1 MNSPRILWQP
11 SPDFIQNSN
20 LTRYASWLKQ
30 RHGLDFQDY
39 QELHCWSVENLETFW
54 ESLVAYFDINLYSP
68 YNSVLSGGPMP
79 TYRWFEG
86 ATLNYAEHVF
96 RQKNAEHPALFFASE
111 TQPLTELSWNELYRQ
126 TAALAAWLRQAGVRP
141 GDRVVGY
148 LPTIPQATVALLAS
162 LSVGA
167 VWSSCSPDFGTAS
180 VLDRFRQVEPKVL
193 LAVTGYQYGGKWFDK
208 TADVA
213 QLVAEL
219 PTVENVIYLPSDRA
233 APAQSEERGKSVG
246 TDWQSVLQT
255 PATELIFSPVPFAH
269 PIWILYSSGT
279 TGLPKAITHSHG
291 GVLLEHLKY
300 LTFHNDV
307 KPGERF
313 FWYTTTGWMMWNF
326 LNASLLVGATAVL
339 YDGSPGYPDLNVLW
353 KLAQDARIQHFGTSA
368 PFLMTCLKNK
378 LEPHKSFDLSA
389 LRSVGSTGSPLPPEG
404 FTYAAE
410 RVKPGVWLSS
420 MSGGTDICTAWVG
433 GCPWEPVVEGEIQCR
448 CLGCAMEAFD
458 EAGQPVTEQVGEMVV
473 TKPMPSMPV
482 FFWNDADFA
491 RYRASYFEEYAGLWR
506 HGDFVRI
513 TARGSIVIYGR
524 SDATLNRQGV
534 RIGTAEIYRA
544 VEQIPEVKDS
554 LIVHLERPDGSDFMP
569 LFVVLNENVALDDAL
584 IARLKAEIRRQYSP
598 RHVPDAV
605 LATPEIPYTLSGKKM
620 ELPVK
625 KILLGQAPEK
635 VVNAGSVRNPE
646 AIGWF
651 VEWARESR

>member
-1 MNSPRILWQP
+1 
-11 SPDFIQNSN
+11 
-20 LTRYASWLKQ
+20 
-30 RHGLDFQDY
+30 
-39 QELHCWSVENLETFW
+39 
-54 ESLVAYFDINLYSP
+54 
-68 YNSVLSGGPMP
+68 MP

-96 RQKNAEHPALFFASE
+96 RQKTPDRPALLFASE
-111 TQPLTELSWNELYRQ
+111 TQPLTELSWDELYRQ
-126 TAALAAWLRQAGVRP
+126 TAALAAWLRQVGVRP
-141 GDRVVGY
+141 SDRVVGY

-193 LAVTGYQYGGKWFDK
+193 IATTGYQYGGKWFDK
-208 TADVA
+208 TSDVA
-213 QLVAEL
+213 QLVAGL
-219 PTVENVIYLPSDRA
+219 PTVENVIYLDSDRA
-233 APAQSEERGKSVG
+233 APSELGR
-246 TDWQSVLQT
+246 TDWQSIRQT
-255 PATELIFSPVPFAH
+255 PASSLIFEPVPFAH

-279 TGLPKAITHSHG
+279 TGPPKAITHSHG

-326 LNASLLVGATAVL
+326 LQASLLVGATAVL

-368 PFLMTCLKNK
+368 PFLMTCLKNNV
-378 LEPHKSFDLSA
+378 EPHKTVDLSA

-404 FTYAAE
+404 FAYATE

-433 GCPWEPVVEGEIQCR
+433 GCPWEPVVAGEIQCR
-448 CLGCAMEAFD
+448 CFGCAMEAFD
-458 EAGQPVTEQVGEMVV
+458 ETGQPVTDQVGEMVV

-482 FFWNDADFA
+482 FFYNDSDFA
-491 RYRASYFEEYAGLWR
+491 RYRASYFEDYAGLWR

-513 TARGSIVIYGR
+513 TARGSVIIHGR

-544 VEQIPEVKDS
+544 VEGIPDVKDS

-569 LFVVLNENVALDDAL
+569 LFVVLYEGVALDEAL
-584 IARLKAEIRRQYSP
+584 ISRLKTEIRRQYSP

-605 LATPEIPYTLSGKKM
+605 VAVPQIPYTLSGKKM

-625 KILLGQAPEK
+625 KILLGQPPEQ
-635 VVNAGSVRNPE
+635 VVNPGSVRNPE

-651 VEWARESR
+651 IDWAREIR

>member
-1 MNSPRILWQP
+1 MNPPHILWQP
-11 SPDFIQNSN
+11 SLDFIQNSN
-20 LTRYASWLKQ
+20 LTRYASWLKE
-30 RHGLDFQDY
+30 RYGLDFKDY
-39 QELHCWSVENLETFW
+39 TTIHRWSVENLETFW
-54 ESLVAYFDINLYSP
+54 ESLLAYFDVHLHSP
-68 YNSVLSGGPMP
+68 YQSVLSGGPMP

-96 RQKNAEHPALFFASE
+96 RQKTPDRPALLFASE
-111 TQPLTELSWNELYRQ
+111 TQPLTELSWDELYRQ
-126 TAALAAWLRQAGVRP
+126 TAALAAWLRQVGVRP

-193 LAVTGYQYGGKWFDK
+193 IATTGYQYGGKWFDK
-208 TADVA
+208 TSDVA
-213 QLVAEL
+213 QLVAGL
-219 PTVENVIYLPSDRA
+219 PTVENVIYLDSDRA
-233 APAQSEERGKSVG
+233 APSELGR
-246 TDWQSVLQT
+246 TDWQSIRQT
-255 PATELIFSPVPFAH
+255 PASSLIFEPVPFAH

-279 TGLPKAITHSHG
+279 TGPPKAITHSHG

-326 LNASLLVGATAVL
+326 LQASLLVGATAVL

-368 PFLMTCLKNK
+368 PFLMTCLKNNV
-378 LEPHKSFDLSA
+378 EPHKTVDLSA

-404 FTYAAE
+404 FAYATE

-433 GCPWEPVVEGEIQCR
+433 GCPWEPVVAGEIQCR
-448 CLGCAMEAFD
+448 CFGCAMEAFD
-458 EAGQPVTEQVGEMVV
+458 ETGQPVTDQVGEMVV

-482 FFWNDADFA
+482 FFYNDSDFA
-491 RYRASYFEEYAGLWR
+491 RYRASYFEDYAGLWR

-513 TARGSIVIYGR
+513 TARGSVIIHGR

-544 VEQIPEVKDS
+544 VEGIPDVKDS

-569 LFVVLNENVALDDAL
+569 LFVVLYEGVALDEAL
-584 IARLKAEIRRQYSP
+584 ISRLKTEIRRQYSP

-605 LATPEIPYTLSGKKM
+605 VAVPQIPYTLSGKKM

-625 KILLGQAPEK
+625 KILLGQPPEQ
-635 VVNAGSVRNPE
+635 VVNPGSVRNPE
-646 AIGWF
+646 AIEWF
-651 VEWARESR
+651 IDWAREIR